1 MVPTEI
7 WLRLMKVNGLYGDGM
22 VMAARILHAAPVP
35 DSEVLYVCG
44 LSAAQAKQFLSV
56 GQQEL
61 ASTLLW
67 LEQPAHHLLLADN
80 PFYPPR
86 LRAIADYPG
95 ALFVCGD
102 LTVLSS
108 LQLASSG

>member
-44 LSAAQAKQFLSV
+44 LSAARRS
-56 GQQEL
+56 
-61 ASTLLW
+61 
-67 LEQPAHHLLLADN
+67 N
-80 PFYPPR
+80 FYPLVNESLSLP
-86 LRAIADYPG
+86 YCGWSNPG
-95 ALFVCGD
+95 ATCCWPIVLIIHPDCAPSLTIPARFSFVGI
-102 LTVLSS
+102 
-108 LQLASSG
+108 

>member
-1 MVPTEI
+1 MTPTEI

-56 GQQEL
+56 SQREL
-61 ASTLLW
+61 ESTLLW
-67 LEQPAHHLLLADN
+67 LEQPGIICCWPIVLIIHPDCARSLIIPAR
-80 PFYPPR
+80 FS
-86 LRAIADYPG
+86 
-95 ALFVCGD
+95 FVGI
-102 LTVLSS
+102 
-108 LQLASSG
+108 